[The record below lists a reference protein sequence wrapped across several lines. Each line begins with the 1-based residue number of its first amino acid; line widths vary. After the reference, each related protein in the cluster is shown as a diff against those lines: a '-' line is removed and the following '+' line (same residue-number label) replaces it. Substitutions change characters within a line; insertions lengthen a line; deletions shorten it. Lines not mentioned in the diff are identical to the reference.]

1 MTKLD
6 GQWHRHQDTAGDHSM
21 AKNYSIEVW
30 NVQFYKVDDD
40 GNALLNADGSIKLF
54 DADIDVS
61 TIAEG
66 VTNDDLVE
74 VMS

>member
-1 MTKLD
+1 
-6 GQWHRHQDTAGDHSM
+6 M

-30 NVQFYKVDDD
+30 NVQCYKVDDD

-66 VTNDDLVE
+66 VTDDDLVE
-74 VMS
+74 VI

>member
-1 MTKLD
+1 MASLNE
-6 GQWHRHQDTAGDHSM
+6 QWHKHQDTTEDHLM

-30 NVQFYKVDDD
+30 NVQFYKVDDE

-61 TIAEG
+61 AIAEG
-66 VTNDDLVE
+66 MTNDDLVE
-74 VMS
+74 EMS

>member
-1 MTKLD
+1 
-6 GQWHRHQDTAGDHSM
+6 M

-54 DADIDVS
+54 DSDIDVS

-66 VTNDDLVE
+66 MSDDDLVE
-74 VMS
+74 VTS